1 MPPSNPDDPRSI
13 ITPDAFQV
21 SPELLGLPLAGP
33 WRRLV
38 ALLADLLLIAI
49 LSQLGGTALA
59 LTALVFF
66 VFAARRE
73 KAGPEARSAA
83 RGRVMVGCLA
93 ALIILV
99 AVPALVGIIALVQ
112 NRGAVTQVVQG
123 VSGLAGLDRLSSAS
137 GPEEAHEAALSVAD
151 GMRRLGVPSSEIERV
166 LQDGMPDSAWADS
179 IVQLALASPG
189 PASAQAAGPAEGA
202 AAPGAVGLSPAIPP
216 GDTQQGPGGAG
227 VDTTLEGIPALTGP
241 SADSLRALEDR
252 VEGLVAETS
261 RLRERNREAEEAL
274 AELRNQEPEGFLMR
288 IFRNVFE
295 DLGLAFGFGTIYLTV
310 FTAWWSGRTP
320 GKRLLG
326 IRVLRLDGRPITW
339 WDAFERAG
347 GYAAGFATGLL
358 GFAQIFWDSNRQ
370 AIHDRISATVVVL
383 DGRPPVPGRWRSAVD
398 LDPGREV
405 RLDFREEGSS

>member
-1 MPPSNPDDPRSI
+1 MSPPHPDDPRSI

-59 LTALVFF
+59 LTAVVFF

-73 KAGPEARSAA
+73 KAGPGARSAT
-83 RGRVMVGCLA
+83 RGRVLVGCLV
-93 ALIILV
+93 ALIVLV

-123 VSGLAGLDRLSSAS
+123 VSSLAGLDRLSSAS
-137 GPEEAHEAALSVAD
+137 GPEEAHEAALTVAD
-151 GMRRLGVPSSEIERV
+151 GMRRLGIPSSEVERV
-166 LQDGMPDSAWADS
+166 LQEGMPDSAWADS

-189 PASAQAAGPAEGA
+189 PGDSLPAQGPGQVS
-202 AAPGAVGLSPAIPP
+202 PGVPP
-216 GDTQQGPGGAG
+216 GDTLPGEPVGVQ
-227 VDTTLEGIPALTGP
+227 VDTASGVIPALAGP
-241 SADSLRALEDR
+241 EADSLRALEDR
-252 VEGLVAETS
+252 VERLLAETS

-274 AELRNQEPEGFLMR
+274 TELREQEPEGFLMR